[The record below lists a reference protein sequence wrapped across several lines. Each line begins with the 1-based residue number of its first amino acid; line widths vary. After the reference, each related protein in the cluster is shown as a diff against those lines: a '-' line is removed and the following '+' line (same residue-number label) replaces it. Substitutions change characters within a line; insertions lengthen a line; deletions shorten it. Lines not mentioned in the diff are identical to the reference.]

1 MIKKKRRLSISHL
14 IALGFASVILSGTL
28 LLMLPIASQSGTI
41 TPFMDAL
48 FTASSAVCVTGQ
60 VTLNTASHWT
70 YFGKTVI
77 IILIEIG
84 GLGFMSVIVLLSLF
98 FGKKLSLV
106 QRKTVADAINSDSV
120 SDAQKLI
127 RYIIK
132 FSITIQMLGAL
143 ILSIDFIPRFG
154 FLKGIYFS
162 IFHAIS
168 AFCNAGFDLFG
179 NSLEGFQT
187 NPLVLLTIG
196 GLIFFGGLGFI
207 VWRDIL
213 SYRHDRRLLLHT
225 RITLITTGSILLFS
239 FLLFWISES
248 RAGTFAHLGFF
259 DHLTNTLFMAITPR
273 TAGYANVNY
282 AMVSPMGILLTLI
295 LMFIG
300 ASSGSTGGGVKVTTV
315 ATAFIYLKSKFL
327 GQDTHFGNRSIPK
340 EKIVRSFMILF
351 SGILLIIGASMILMI
366 TETIPKG
373 FGMEYILMEVFSC
386 FGTVGLTMGLTP
398 HLTAI
403 GKAVLIIVM
412 FAGRIGLLTFF
423 VSLSGRKNDKE
434 DTIKYPEGSILI
446 G

>member
-1 MIKKKRRLSISHL
+1 MKKKKRRLSTPHF
-14 IALGFASVILSGTL
+14 IAIGFASVILTGTL
-28 LLMLPIASQSGTI
+28 LLMLPFASQSGTI

-48 FTASSAVCVTGQ
+48 FTATSAVCVTGQ
-60 VTLNTASHWT
+60 ATLNTAAHWT

-98 FGKKLSLV
+98 FGKKLNLA
-106 QRKTVADAINSDSV
+106 QRRTVAEAINSDSV

-132 FSITIQMLGAL
+132 FSVSIQLLGAL

-154 FLKGIYFS
+154 FFKGIYFS
-162 IFHAIS
+162 LFHAIS

-187 NPLVLLTIG
+187 NPLVLLTIA

-213 SYRHDRRLLLHT
+213 SYRYNRKLLLHT
-225 RITLITTGSILLFS
+225 RITLLTTGSILVVS
-239 FLLFWISES
+239 FILFWISETK
-248 RAGTFAHLGFF
+248 AGTFAHLGFI
-259 DHLTNTLFMAITPR
+259 DHLTNTLFMAVTPR
-273 TAGYANVNY
+273 TAGYASVNY
-282 AMVSPMGILLTLI
+282 AMISPMGIFLTLI
-295 LMFIG
+295 LMYIG

-315 ATAFIYLKSKFL
+315 ATVFIYLKARFV
-327 GQDTHFGNRSIPK
+327 GHDPHFANRSIPK
-340 EKIVRSFMILF
+340 EKITRSFMILF
-351 SGILLIIGASMILMI
+351 FGALLIMSASMILMI

-373 FGMEYILMEVFSC
+373 FGMEYILVEVFSC

-398 HLTAI
+398 NLTMI
-403 GKAVLIIVM
+403 GKAVLIVVM

-423 VSLSGRKNDKE
+423 LSVSGHTNDKE

>member
-1 MIKKKRRLSISHL
+1 MKQKKRRLSIPHL
-14 IALGFASVILSGTL
+14 IAIGFGSVILIGTM
-28 LLMLPIASQSGTI
+28 LLMLPISSQSGTI

-48 FTASSAVCVTGQ
+48 FTATSAVCVTGQ
-60 VTLNTASHWT
+60 VTLNTAAHWT

-98 FGKKLSLV
+98 LGKKLSHN
-106 QRKTVADAINSDSV
+106 QKRTVADAINTDSV
-120 SDAQKLI
+120 SDAQSLV
-127 RYIIK
+127 RYIIR
-132 FSITIQMLGAL
+132 FSITIQLMGAA

-162 IFHAIS
+162 LFHAIS

-207 VWRDIL
+207 VWRDVL
-213 SYRHDRRLLLHT
+213 SYRKNRKLSLHT
-225 RITLITTGSILLFS
+225 RLTLIVTGSILLGS
-239 FLLFWISES
+239 FLLFWISETK
-248 RAGTFAHLGFF
+248 AGTFAHLGFI
-259 DHLTNTLFMAITPR
+259 DHLTNTLFLAITPR
-273 TAGYANVNY
+273 TAGYASVNY
-282 AMVSPMGILLTLI
+282 AIISPMGIFLTII

-300 ASSGSTGGGVKVTTV
+300 ASSGSTGGGVKVTTL
-315 ATAFIYLKSKFL
+315 ATVFIYLIARFK
-327 GQDTHFGNRSIPK
+327 GEDPHFANRSIPK
-340 EKIVRSFMILF
+340 GRITKSFMILF
-351 SGILLIIGASMILMI
+351 FGVLLILVASLVLMI

-373 FGMEYILMEVFSC
+373 FGMEYILVEVVSC
-386 FGTVGLTMGLTP
+386 FGTVGLTLGLTP
-398 HLTAI
+398 NLTVI
-403 GKAVLIIVM
+403 GKLVLIVVM

-423 VSLSGRKNDKE
+423 MSITGHSKETE

>member
-1 MIKKKRRLSISHL
+1 MNLKKRRRSIPHM
-14 IALGFASVILSGTL
+14 IALGFGLVILSGTL
-28 LLMLPIASQSGTI
+28 LLMLPIASNSGTI

-48 FTASSAVCVTGQ
+48 FTATSAVCVTGQ
-60 VTLNTASHWT
+60 VTLNTAAHWT

-84 GLGFMSVIVLLSLF
+84 GLGFMSVIVLLSF
-98 FGKKLSLV
+98 FIGKKLSLR
-106 QRKTVADAINSDSV
+106 QRRTVADAINSDSV
-120 SDAQKLI
+120 SDAQRLV

-132 FSITIQMLGAL
+132 FSVSVQLMGAAVL
-143 ILSIDFIPRFG
+143 AIDFIPRYG
-154 FLKGIYFS
+154 FFKGIYFS
-162 IFHAIS
+162 LFHAIS

-196 GLIFFGGLGFI
+196 SLILFGGLGFI
-207 VWRDIL
+207 VWRDL
-213 SYRHDRRLLLHT
+213 LTFKKDRKLLLHT
-225 RITLITTGSILLFS
+225 RLTILTTGSILLIS
-239 FLLFWISES
+239 FLLFWISETK
-248 RAGTFAHLGFF
+248 AGTFAHLGFV

-282 AMVSPMGILLTLI
+282 AFVSPMGIFLTLI
-295 LMFIG
+295 LMYIG

-315 ATAFIYLKSKFL
+315 ATVYIYLKSKFK
-327 GQDTHFGNRSIPK
+327 GEDPHFYNRSIAK
-340 EKIVRSFMILF
+340 EKITKSFMIMF
-351 SGILLIIGASMILMI
+351 FGVLLIIAASMILMI

-373 FGMEYILMEVFSC
+373 FGMEYILVEVFSC

-398 HLTAI
+398 NLTVI
-403 GKAVLIIVM
+403 GKMVLIVVM

-423 VSLSGRKNDKE
+423 MSVSGYHSDKE